1 MLENSTSKE
10 DTIISTAIAKA
21 YERVGIQSDEKNII
35 NTVVFIKDEFS
46 DLKLNQFIEALKNG
60 ASGKYGRTYRMSPQE
75 ICIWIREYKKNYK
88 EPIDKSKYVY
98 YRWKHDPTSTRRKIA
113 KEKAE
118 EHFSS
123 YAEGGYVAIKL

>member
-10 DTIISTAIAKA
+10 DAIISTAIAKA
-21 YERVGIQSDEKNII
+21 YERVGIESDEKNII

-75 ICIWIREYKKNYK
+75 ICIWIREYKKQKN
-88 EPIDKSKYVY
+88 
-98 YRWKHDPTSTRRKIA
+98 
-113 KEKAE
+113 
-118 EHFSS
+118 SS
-123 YAEGGYVAIKL
+123 MFKNLVV